1 MTKKLDINCDMGE
14 SFYDLKIGNDTQI
27 MPYIT
32 SCNIACGF
40 HGGDPKT
47 ISDTVK
53 LALKYDVKIGAH
65 PSFYDIKGFGRRKLN
80 LSDDELESAL
90 IYQISSV
97 KGIAEYLGAELNHVK
112 PHGAMYNMASNDD
125 NIAEVIVKSIK
136 KIDPKIKLYGPSMMN
151 WKKISL
157 KHGVEYISE
166 VFSDRNYNDDF
177 TLVDRGNNNSMI
189 TNVNDSLK
197 HISMM
202 VDEGKVKTIN
212 GKYLDI
218 EVDTICIHGDQKN
231 AFLFAK
237 SIFKYFE
244 SKIRV

>member
-1 MTKKLDINCDMGE
+1 
-14 SFYDLKIGNDTQI
+14 
-27 MPYIT
+27 
-32 SCNIACGF
+32 
-40 HGGDPKT
+40 
-47 ISDTVK
+47 
-53 LALKYDVKIGAH
+53 
-65 PSFYDIKGFGRRKLN
+65 
-80 LSDDELESAL
+80 
-90 IYQISSV
+90 
-97 KGIAEYLGAELNHVK
+97 
-112 PHGAMYNMASNDD
+112 
-125 NIAEVIVKSIK
+125 
-136 KIDPKIKLYGPSMMN
+136 MMN

-157 KHGVEYISE
+157 KYGVEYISE
-166 VFSDRNYNDDF
+166 VFSDRNYNDDL

-202 VDEGKVKTIN
+202 VNEGKVKTIN

-237 SIFKYFE
+237 SLFKYFE

>member
-1 MTKKLDINCDMGE
+1 MEVI
-14 SFYDLKIGNDTQI
+14 Q
-27 MPYIT
+27 
-32 SCNIACGF
+32 
-40 HGGDPKT
+40 T

-53 LALKYDVKIGAH
+53 LAFKYDVKIGAH

-136 KIDPKIKLYGPSMMN
+136 KIDPKIKVYGPSMMN

-157 KHGVEYISE
+157 KHGIEYISE
-166 VFSDRNYNDDF
+166 VFSDRNYNDDL
-177 TLVDRGNNNSMI
+177 TLVDRANNNSMI
-189 TNVNDSLK
+189 TNVNDSN
-197 HISMM
+197 I
-202 VDEGKVKTIN
+202 
-212 GKYLDI
+212 
-218 EVDTICIHGDQKN
+218 
-231 AFLFAK
+231 FL
-237 SIFKYFE
+237 
-244 SKIRV
+244 